1 MTLDEALAAI
11 LGPKVAHDITMD
23 QGQHWAVVAAV
34 ARATT
39 DQDPVAIRT
48 IRGHVAKKRHL

>member
-11 LGPKVAHDITMD
+11 LGAKCAHDITMD
-23 QGQHWAVVAAV
+23 QGQHWAVVAAT

-39 DQDPVAIRT
+39 DQDPEAIATLR
-48 IRGHVAKKRHL
+48 AHLKSLK